1 MGLVGWFRKTFLTAS
16 DPNQPQLVL
25 AGLGFD
31 EAIAL
36 IAAGS
41 WRVDVNREARQFPL
55 QFGPEVIPELWRRYE
70 SIGEPHPNFE
80 ARKRSMTEW
89 IECWWRALE
98 AILCSYREHALPS
111 LWERV
116 DTNDR
121 ALLLLCRLAAEGVE
135 RELILAGLRDRLPG
149 MAPERHEFLVENSE
163 YSARR
168 DSDLAVVLTY
178 LRQVPAFE
186 RATVE
191 VLCRRV
197 FEEPDDTELVA
208 VLKKLIP
215 TLSRSARNLVA
226 ERLHSRAKYDSV
238 RAVIEELRQV
248 PAFEH
253 AFDEVRP
260 STDSTR

>member
-1 MGLVGWFRKTFLTAS
+1 MGLVDWFRKKFLAAS

-25 AGLGFD
+25 AGLGVD

-36 IAAGS
+36 IAAES
-41 WRVDVNREARQFPL
+41 WRFDVNREARQFPL
-55 QFGPEVIPELWRRYE
+55 LFGPEVIPELWRRYE
-70 SIGEPHPNFE
+70 SIGEPHPSFE
-80 ARKRSMTEW
+80 TRKRSMTEW
-89 IECWWRALE
+89 IECWWRALD
-98 AILCSYREHALPS
+98 AILCGYREHALPS
-111 LWERV
+111 FWERV

-149 MAPERHEFLVENSE
+149 MAPERHEFIVENSE

-168 DSDLAVVLTY
+168 DPALAAVLAY

-197 FEEPDDTELVA
+197 SEEPGDTELVT

-215 TLSRSARNLVA
+215 TLSRSARHLVA

-238 RAVIEELRQV
+238 GAVIEELRQV
-248 PAFEH
+248 PEFER
-253 AFDEVRP
+253 ALDEVRR
-260 STDSTR
+260 TADRR